1 MERLTKK
8 FTDGVAYCEEIED
21 VGIKSINSKTYVGK
35 AINKLAEFEDLEE
48 KCIEEHGVGLR
59 TMIDKFG
66 EFIDDIKKYNEYND
80 LEEKG
85 MLLKLPCKVGD
96 TVYIIRETQMC
107 CYGKTCD
114 KDISCKECIMLNT
127 HEIHETKFDLS
138 YFYEFGKSVFLT
150 KEEAEQALKKMEGEG

>member
-1 MERLTKK
+1 MERLTKR
-8 FTDGVAYCEEIED
+8 FTDGGAYCEEIED
-21 VGIKSINSKTYVGK
+21 VGIKNINAPAYAGK
-35 AINKLAEFEDLEE
+35 AVDKLAEYEDLEE
-48 KCIEEHGVGLR
+48 EGL
-59 TMIDKFG
+59 
-66 EFIDDIKKYNEYND
+66 
-80 LEEKG
+80 
-85 MLLKLPCKVGD
+85 LLKLPCTVGD

-150 KEEAEQALKKMEGEG
+150 KEEAEQALKKMESEE